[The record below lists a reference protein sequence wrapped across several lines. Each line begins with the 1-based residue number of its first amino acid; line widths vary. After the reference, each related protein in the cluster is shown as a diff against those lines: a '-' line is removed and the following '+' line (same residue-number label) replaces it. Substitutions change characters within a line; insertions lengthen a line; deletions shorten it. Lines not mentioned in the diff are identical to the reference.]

1 MTYYYGILL
10 KIVAQFLKDIFKIL
24 IEVKYINFK
33 QILQHTFKISSKYK
47 IVSKFKDKVEG

>member
-1 MTYYYGILL
+1 MTYNYGILL